1 MTSYLLFKVASTGAD
16 WSSYYSDEIF
26 FFLFVAI
33 ESISNKGNAIAVKF
47 CRCWKIFVNGN
58 ICARTFS
65 NLNSLKNHVLEEPH
79 GTVNDSEEN
88 FFQTT
93 SVVPPDQALK
103 IGN

>member
-1 MTSYLLFKVASTGAD
+1 MTSYLLFKVASTRAVITPD
-16 WSSYYSDEIF
+16 KIL
-26 FFLFVAI
+26 FLFVAI

-79 GTVNDSEEN
+79 GIVNDSEEN

>member
-1 MTSYLLFKVASTGAD
+1 MTSFLFCDTGSSSTLIE
-16 WSSYYSDEIF
+16 YMY
-26 FFLFVAI
+26 FFLLIAI

-58 ICARTFS
+58 TCARTFS